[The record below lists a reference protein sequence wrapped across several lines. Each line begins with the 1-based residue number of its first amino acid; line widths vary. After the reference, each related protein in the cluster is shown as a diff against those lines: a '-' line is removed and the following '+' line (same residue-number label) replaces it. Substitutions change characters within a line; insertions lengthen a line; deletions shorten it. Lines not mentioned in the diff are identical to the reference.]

1 MSNRPCLP
9 PLTTTTPI
17 RKPGELVNAWKVIV
31 PTLVIFIAGIV
42 TGLVVDKF
50 VGQQHPA
57 KPVGAINQQ
66 AANPWLYRNREL
78 LKRMDRELDL
88 TPDQHKRIASDMADS
103 QKRVRFE
110 LQQLHLAI
118 AKELTPEQRKKFE
131 SLTRPRMEKHRN
143 ATNSSAGAEELTPE
157 QQKKSEELTRQQL
170 MEKRRN
176 STNSLPNTN
185 SISTNTAPA
194 NN

>member
-1 MSNRPCLP
+1 MSNRPCLR

-42 TGLVVDKF
+42 TGLVLDKF
-50 VGQQHPA
+50 VGRRPGKPA
-57 KPVGAINQQ
+57 GTINQQ
-66 AANPWLYRNREL
+66 AGNPWLFRNREL

-88 TPDQHKRIASDMADS
+88 TPEQHKHIVSDMADS
-103 QKRVRFE
+103 QKRLRFE

-131 SLTRPRMEKHRN
+131 ALTRPHMEKRRN

-157 QQKKSEELTRQQL
+157 QRKKSEDLTRQQL

-176 STNSLPNTN
+176 STNSALNTN
-185 SISTNTAPA
+185 IISTNTVPTT
-194 NN
+194 N